1 MAVTVSESTG
11 AGNGPASSANSA
23 ADQTITTR
31 ETFALLGRSLGFVW
45 PYRRQIAVKLALTVL
60 GLAIVLFLPWPLKV
74 LIDHVVMDMAVGT
87 SPTPYPPY
95 VAWFVELLHGL
106 TPLQITWT
114 VVGVSLL
121 GLVAVGAF
129 GTGVAQDTA
138 SGGVSEGLDTATQSE
153 NQANE
158 SGSRVGGLLGLF
170 EYRYQLRIT
179 HKINHALRTLVFGRL
194 LRSPITRFADASI
207 GDAVYRTMYDTP
219 AISRVC
225 FDILVLPVA
234 NAFVLATVIW
244 TTFHSFSAVPE
255 IVVVACLAAPMVLL
269 LSFLMTGLTR
279 RRSLA
284 SRAAGATTTATMEEG
299 MSNVVAVQSL
309 GAEDRQRSEFAAAS
323 ARSFQR
329 FRSYLALGLLVIVVQ
344 ATIGTGLVFYVFFPI
359 CEAVVEGRMSAGD
372 FGVVYA
378 YFLQIVGNASGLGAM
393 WFNLQ
398 NNVAGMRRVFEAAD
412 ARTDADIQ
420 GSQQISPLRTLRV
433 ENASFRYVA
442 GADALRDISLQGRVG
457 EMVALVGATGAG
469 KSTLAY
475 VLSGLAHPHAGR
487 VLFDDVDT
495 RHLSLDC
502 LRRQVAFVFQ
512 EPFAF
517 DDTATNNIALG
528 NPTANAA
535 EIQAAARTAGAHTFI
550 ADLADGYET
559 RLGRAGSTLSVGQKQ
574 RLAIAR
580 GLVSSAPVL
589 VLDEPTAA
597 LDPETES
604 ALVQALQTERS
615 KRLLVVIAHRLS
627 TIRSADRICFLE
639 AGRLVETGA
648 HDELMAK
655 PNGAYRRFVEL
666 QDAARESA
674 HDANQA

>member
-11 AGNGPASSANSA
+11 AGNVPASSANSA

-31 ETFALLGRSLGFVW
+31 QTFALLGRSLGFVW

-95 VAWFVELLHGL
+95 VAWFVELLHDL

-121 GLVAVGAF
+121 GLIAVGAF

-279 RRSLA
+279 KRSLA

-412 ARTDADIQ
+412 ARTDADLQ
-420 GSQQISPLRTLRV
+420 GSQQIPPLRTLRV

-487 VLFDDVDT
+487 VLFDGVDT
-495 RHLSLDC
+495 QHLSLDC

-528 NPTANAA
+528 NPAA
-535 EIQAAARTAGAHTFI
+535 SAVEIQAAARTAGAHTFI
-550 ADLADGYET
+550 ADLTDGYET
-559 RLGRAGSTLSVGQKQ
+559 RLGIAGSTLSVGQKQ

-604 ALVQALQTERS
+604 ALVHALQTERS

-639 AGRLVETGA
+639 AGRLIETGT
-648 HDELMAK
+648 HEELMAK

-666 QDAARESA
+666 QDAAHERT
-674 HDANQA
+674 HGANQA